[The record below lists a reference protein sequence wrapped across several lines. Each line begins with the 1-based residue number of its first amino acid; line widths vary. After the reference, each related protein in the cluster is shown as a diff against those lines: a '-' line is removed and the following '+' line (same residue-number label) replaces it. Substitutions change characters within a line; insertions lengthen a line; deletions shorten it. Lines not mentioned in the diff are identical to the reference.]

1 MKLIKALVIAV
12 IIVIAWSLF
21 ASAQVYAQPQT
32 VNVSGR
38 IYSEDGE
45 PLQGVSVYFYIY
57 AKLSF
62 EITERYYR
70 FTTDANGLFSG
81 QIDPRAR
88 YIVYIVAPSIDEYIP
103 VKIDLSE
110 VDTLKVNSIKIEVKM
125 KRAATVRIA
134 GSPIFIGGI
143 PLRFTLTVLNR
154 EGQPYSEAEGT
165 VEVETIEQK
174 LAITPEYLHEYGQ
187 SNDAY
192 ILSKISGFSME
203 KAYVPYKEAVRLK
216 LLYTV
221 FDERDR
227 LLKKI
232 ETTLGSYEAPL
243 EIGDEGYLVDVTH
256 ISLKAVIET
265 ERRDIDYARS
275 LIAEYEALGFYLVE
289 ENRMLHEAEKLV
301 NDAQR
306 FWSEGKGVDEVVP
319 LLEKVYTLTRD
330 IIPRKIYFVRDIAW
344 EGGIVLPVFL
354 ALFSAI
360 MAYYFFEDNR
370 KKMMAFFGIYILMV
384 LLFAQLYPGF
394 PLLWKLNREIF
405 LAATSASFLGIFA
418 FFYLFERYFEE
429 IEVPAKITSMA
440 AISTAF
446 MLAKRF
452 SKLKK
457 FRTSITVF
465 SITILIWAVV
475 TLASF
480 STVYVKV
487 TSDSPISNPAGRPI
501 ITIRKVANGTVSPLN
516 PLTDYQILSRHYI
529 LYPRIQDDLSKSVEI
544 IVKGKVVHH
553 IAGVD
558 PRDPVLSRYVKLNYG
573 EALLPR
579 SFAGLIRPGENI
591 TLKFESAEMK
601 FKLNLKV
608 VGFIGEEIAAVKDP
622 DGLPPIVTQPLAK
635 EAQLNVSDIILVNR
649 ATLEDVLKGTASP
662 FSKSLKIYTVA
673 VLGMENAQML
683 ANDLLERRGGDYII
697 SFCEG
702 ESCKILKYGVKVQ
715 GIVEQG
721 FAFLVPIFIVAFNV
735 LATMISIVKERRREI
750 FIFVTAG
757 FNPLHVALVFLAEA
771 VIYGL
776 ISGGLGYVLGM
787 ATFKLAQFT
796 AISENVLLRE
806 KLEWYWG
813 FLAIV
818 ISVIV
823 SILGAFKPAMDAAF
837 MFSPT
842 EEKRIKVEAH
852 VREKRRER
860 ISTTMASKI
869 YTFSQRISEVE
880 VEIFQ
885 PFVVGR
891 LSDLKYGIVEK
902 VENIEE
908 HEEEERP
915 DGTRIRRVTFD
926 YTVSHEVE
934 KPVTLEAEL
943 RIIKDAYSENY
954 RVELEVRPKEE
965 APITLME
972 HVARIV
978 RDILKDWEKEK
989 DRLL

>member
-1 MKLIKALVIAV
+1 MKSARILVIAAIV
-12 IIVIAWSLF
+12 VIAWSLTLSR
-21 ASAQVYAQPQT
+21 AYAQPQM
-32 VNVSGR
+32 VNVSGH
-38 IYSEDGE
+38 IYDENGE
-45 PLQGVSVYFYIY
+45 SLQGVNVYFYIY

-62 EITERYYR
+62 EITEQYYR
-70 FTTDANGLFSG
+70 FTTDASGAFSG

-88 YIVYIVAPSIDEYIP
+88 YIVYIVGSSIDEYIP

-110 VDTLKVNSIKIEVKM
+110 IDTLKVNSIRINVKM
-125 KRAATVRIA
+125 KRAATVRIS

-143 PLRFTLTVLNR
+143 PLRYTLTVLNR
-154 EGQPYSEAEGT
+154 DGQPYSKAEGT
-165 VEVETIEQK
+165 VEIEEAEQN
-174 LAITPEYLHEYGQ
+174 LTLMPEYLHEYGQ

-192 ILSKISGFSME
+192 ILAKISSLSME
-203 KAYVPYKEAVRLK
+203 KAYVPYEEPVRLK
-216 LLYTV
+216 FLYTV

-256 ISLKAVIET
+256 ISLKADIET
-265 ERRDIDYARS
+265 ERRDIDYARR

-289 ENRMLHEAEKLV
+289 ENRMLQEAEKLV

-306 FWSEGKGVDEVVP
+306 LWSEGKGIDDIVP

-330 IIPRKIYFVRDIAW
+330 IIPRKIHFARDIAW

-360 MAYYFFEDNR
+360 VAYYFFEDNR
-370 KKMMAFFGIYILMV
+370 KKMMMFFGTYILMV

-429 IEVPAKITSMA
+429 IEVPTKITSMA

-457 FRTSITVF
+457 FRTSITIF

-487 TSDSPISNPAGRPI
+487 TSNSPIDIPPGQSI
-501 ITIRKVANGTVSPLN
+501 ITIRRVTNETVSPLN
-516 PLTDYQILSRHYI
+516 PLTDYQILSHHYT

-558 PRDPVLSRYVKLNYG
+558 PKDPILGKYISLNYG
-573 EALLPR
+573 EALLPK
-579 SFAGLIRPGENI
+579 SFIGLVRPGENI
-591 TLKFESAEMK
+591 TLKFESPEMK

-608 VGFIGEEIAAVKDP
+608 AGFLGDEIATVRDP
-622 DGLPPIVTQPLAK
+622 DGLPPIVTHPSIK
-635 EAQLNVSDIILVNR
+635 EAQLNTSDIIFVNR
-649 ATLEDVLKGTASP
+649 ASLEDALKGIVSP
-662 FSKSLKIYTVA
+662 FSKSIKIYTV
-673 VLGMENAQML
+673 VMLGVKNTKTL

-697 SFCEG
+697 SFCSEG
-702 ESCKILKYGVKVQ
+702 TCKILKYGVKVQ

-721 FAFLVPIFIVAFNV
+721 LAFLVPIFIVAFNV
-735 LATMISIVKERRREI
+735 LATMVSIVRERRREI

-787 ATFKLAQFT
+787 ATFKLAQIT

-842 EEKRIKVEAH
+842 KEKKIKVEAH
-852 VREKRRER
+852 VKEKRRER
-860 ISTTMASKI
+860 ISATMASKI

-891 LSDLKYGIVEK
+891 LSDLKYGMVEK
-902 VENIEE
+902 VENIKE

-915 DGTRIRRVTFD
+915 DGTRIRRITFD
-926 YTVSHEVE
+926 YILSHDVE
-934 KPVTLEAEL
+934 KPVTLESEL

-972 HVARIV
+972 HVARII